1 MIRKALVAFFEAWAR
16 QIVQALE
23 NWLKDRERIAA
34 LRNETTAV
42 NDLEDARRD
51 QENAERITRAVDAVR
66 SDGLGG
72 VRNAG
77 ASPKPDARGYR
88 D

>member
-1 MIRKALVAFFEAWAR
+1 MIRKALVALFEAWVR
-16 QIVQALE
+16 QITQALKE
-23 NWLKDRERIAA
+23 WLDERERLASE
-34 LRNETTAV
+34 RDKTTAI

-51 QENAERITRAVDAVR
+51 QENAARIDRAVDAVR

-72 VRNAG
+72 VRHPSPG
-77 ASPKPDARGYR
+77 AKPDTRGYR

>member
-1 MIRKALVAFFEAWAR
+1 MIRKALVAFFEAWAK

-34 LRNETTAV
+34 VRNETTAV
-42 NDLEDARRD
+42 NDLEDTRRD

-66 SDGLGG
+66 TDGNGG
-72 VRNAG
+72 VRRPEAG
-77 ASPKPDARGYR
+77 AKPDTRGYR